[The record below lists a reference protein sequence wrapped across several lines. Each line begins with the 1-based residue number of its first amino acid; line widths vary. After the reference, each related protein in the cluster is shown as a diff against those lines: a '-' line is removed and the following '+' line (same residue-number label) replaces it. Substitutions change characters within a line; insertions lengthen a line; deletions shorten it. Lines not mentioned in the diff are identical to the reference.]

1 MDAATLILCL
11 AGLVLL
17 VAVVNAVKT
26 TDRARALCDE
36 AEGRPAP
43 RDDSELSMPIA
54 ALTAGPVPSRRPGV
68 DAGRKQAATGQ
79 ERRPEARHSA
89 TAAPAPAGMRITT
102 VQYTEIIVFR
112 RPR

>member
-1 MDAATLILCL
+1 MDTATLILCL

-17 VAVVNAVKT
+17 VAVVNAVKSAEP
-26 TDRARALCDE
+26 ARALCDE
-36 AEGRPAP
+36 AEGRPAA

-54 ALTAGPVPSRRPGV
+54 ALTAGPVPGRRPGA
-68 DAGRKQAATGQ
+68 DAGRKPAATGQ
-79 ERRPEARHSA
+79 ERRQQARQTA
-89 TAAPAPAGMRITT
+89 AAAPAPAGMRITT